1 MREMDMERMVKETQE
16 VEKVAEQVETE
27 EASEQMEM
35 NEGVKEE
42 MSEEETRE
50 QAEMNEGSIGYSS
63 SYYMYEYEKA
73 IKNGN
78 RIAQENALKNYANA
92 KAKEDLK

>member
-16 VEKVAEQVETE
+16 TEKVMEQMEAEEVG
-27 EASEQMEM
+27 EQMEM

-42 MSEEETRE
+42 MSEEEARE

-63 SYYMYEYEKA
+63 SYYMHEYERA

-78 RIAQENALKNYANA
+78 KIAQENALKHYAHA
-92 KAKEDLK
+92 KAREDLK